1 RRCTAADNLD
11 HATEQRGPLLR
22 RHGCK
27 LAVGSP
33 DQESVEIHPQKP
45 FDALGQPMKID
56 ASIGHERRD
65 GNIEKA
71 FEPGFGFARRHRSH
85 RLQPGA
91 AVRLALPPNPNNTVA
106 KCLNT
111 DTMFRFPSL
120 NLTFRARLTNRSTI
134 SVQLFYLVLD
144 TRLNTIF

>member
-1 RRCTAADNLD
+1 
-11 HATEQRGPLLR
+11 
-22 RHGCK
+22 
-27 LAVGSP
+27 
-33 DQESVEIHPQKP
+33 
-45 FDALGQPMKID
+45 MKID
-56 ASIGHERRD
+56 ASIGHEWRD

-71 FEPGFGFARRHRSH
+71 FEPGFKFDRRHRSQ
-85 RLQPGA
+85 RLQPRD
-91 AVRLALPPNPNNTVA
+91 AVRPALPPNPNNTVA

-111 DTMFRFPSL
+111 DTIFRFPSL